1 MQAAGGSM
9 AGTAALVW
17 HCRERTLTLGGC
29 PRLMGILNVTPDSF
43 SDGGRFQQIDAA
55 VRHGLDM
62 ARDGAAIIDVGGE
75 STRPGSSA
83 VAVEEELARVVPVVE
98 ALARAFAD
106 WAGEP
111 PLISIDTRKAVVAD
125 CALAAGAAIVND
137 VTALA
142 GDPAMPEVVRR
153 HGAGAVL
160 MHMRGDPATMQ
171 QSPAYGD
178 AATEIAQYLRDRV
191 AALEHAGLAPA
202 ALAVD
207 PGIGFGKTLDHNLQ
221 LVARLDRLAALGR
234 PVVIGLSRKGFL
246 GKLTDRDVGDRLAG
260 SLAGLAVA
268 VWGGAHVL
276 RVHDVRES
284 RDAVRVVTALREAA
298 G

>member
-1 MQAAGGSM
+1 M
-9 AGTAALVW
+9 AGPMSLVW
-17 HCRERTLTLGGC
+17 RCRDRELALGGC
-29 PRLMGILNVTPDSF
+29 PLLMGILNVTPDSF
-43 SDGGRFQQIDAA
+43 SDGGRFRLTEAA
-55 VRHGLDM
+55 VRHGLAM

-83 VAVEEELARVVPVVE
+83 VSTDEELARVIPVVE
-98 ALARAFAD
+98 ELAREFAG
-106 WAGEP
+106 WTGSEP

-125 CALAAGAAIVND
+125 LALTAGAAIVND

-142 GDPAMPEVVRR
+142 GDPAMPETVRR

-171 QSPAYGD
+171 RAPEYGD
-178 AATEIAQYLRDRV
+178 ATSEIAAYLGDRV
-191 AALEHAGLAPA
+191 KALVAAGVTAN

-234 PVVIGLSRKGFL
+234 PVVIGLSRKSFL
-246 GKLTDRDVGDRLAG
+246 GKVTDRDVADRLSG

-268 VWGGAHVL
+268 VWRGAHVL